1 MRLSN
6 VLILLVLGGEDNAH
20 GTRPRLVPACPVG
33 RSSSTGKLKRFWR
46 RNSFLFYFSILLFIL
61 QIQVHKVSGQT
72 LELPDILDS
81 IQHSYPSLKMYDAEV
96 QSLDAEAA
104 GARNWAPPQVS
115 AGFWMTPYN
124 TSLWNGMKANGNMPA
139 QGGMGSFMVGV
150 EQMFPNK
157 KYNDA
162 NEDYMKAMSAVT
174 KENKKATLNNLF
186 AAAKKNYFEW
196 VIIEKKLSILDESEK
211 LLHFMI
217 TNAETRYKN
226 GLGKISAYYKA
237 KASLGSIESMRVELE
252 NEILQ
257 KRIALNTLMN
267 RNKLQDFSVDTNYV
281 IKDYSSMVFDSTLFY
296 NNRSDIKAIDKNIQ
310 LAYLKQDIEKQS
322 MKPQFG
328 IQYSNMFGYGNSPMM
343 FDLMGTV
350 KIPMN
355 WSTRANKANIESL
368 NFKTQSLEEQ
378 KAAMANEY
386 SGMAYQIQQDIEAK
400 KKQVQLFEN
409 NIIPA
414 LQKNYESTQL
424 GYQQNTEEL
433 FELYDAWETLNKTQL
448 DYINQLQQLLSMQV
462 DLERLL
468 EIK

>member
-1 MRLSN
+1 MMYQNHKSKPGLEKNKKIRKKFLSLMTAL
-6 VLILLVLGGEDNAH
+6 LIMQLLVH
-20 GTRPRLVPACPVG
+20 T
-33 RSSSTGKLKRFWR
+33 
-46 RNSFLFYFSILLFIL
+46 
-61 QIQVHKVSGQT
+61 VSAQT
-72 LELPDILDS
+72 LALADILDS
-81 IQHSYPSLKMYDAEV
+81 VQHSYPSLKMYDAEI
-96 QSLDAEAA
+96 QSQDAEAK
-104 GARNWAPPQVS
+104 GARNWEPPQVS

-139 QGGMGSFMVGV
+139 QNGMGSFMISGQ
-150 EQMFPNK
+150 QMFPNK

-162 NEDYMKAMSAVT
+162 NESYLQAMSSVT
-174 KENKKATLNNLF
+174 KENKKADLNNLF
-186 AAAKKNYFEW
+186 AAAKKNYYEW

-237 KASLGSIESMRVELE
+237 KASLGNIQNMRVGLQ

-267 RNKLQDFSVDTNYV
+267 RNKLIAFSVDTNYV
-281 IKDYSSMVFDSTLFY
+281 LRNYSTMVFDSTLFY
-296 NNRSDIKAIDKNIQ
+296 TNRSDLKAIDQNIQ
-310 LAYLKQDIEKQS
+310 LTYLKQNIERQS

-328 IQYSNMFGYGNSPMM
+328 VQYSHMFGFGNAPMM
-343 FDLMGTV
+343 FDLMGMV
-350 KIPMN
+350 KIPIN
-355 WSTRANKANIESL
+355 WSTRTNKANLESL
-368 NFKTQSLEEQ
+368 NFKVQSLEEQ
-378 KAAMANEY
+378 KKSIANEY
-386 SGMAYQIQQDIEAK
+386 SGLAYQMQQDIESK
-400 KKQVQLFEN
+400 KKQVHLFEN

-433 FELYDAWETLNKTQL
+433 FELYDAWETLNNTQL
-448 DYINQLQQLLSMQV
+448 EYINQLQQLLSMEV
-462 DLERLL
+462 DLEKLL